1 MAAKT
6 TPRTILAD
14 RSVATVVGLAFL
26 ILFGAGLVLPVLPLY
41 ARSFGVGYAQAGLLV
56 ASYSFARLVCD
67 LVAGIVVDRWGE
79 RAAGAMGLALTTVG
93 ALLTGLAPTFSLAL
107 AFWASA
113 GAGSAVVFAAMYS
126 YLLKVVPKE
135 RMGRTLSFF
144 YGAFNGGVVAGALL
158 GGVIASR
165 FGLASPLFLMAGA
178 TFIATLLYFRLVQ
191 AEGPGLP
198 GPPLV
203 HTESTRG
210 GFGLLGRS
218 GSRLARVARTP
229 GFGMVIATNL
239 AYLWMVAAIFDTLL
253 PLFARDALQMS
264 ALGIGIVFSVALAA
278 EFIVLYPAG
287 SLSDRRGRRF
297 VLLPSLAALAVMTV
311 AVGLAQSP
319 LGLAAV
325 VALLGIASGFAGV
338 PPAAMLAD
346 VIPEHQSGTGVGIFR
361 FSGDLGFTLGPL
373 VAGFTAG
380 TLGFQAAFAI
390 AALPTIAAFVLVA
403 RGQETL
409 GQPGASG
416 VAK

>member
-1 MAAKT
+1 MAEKT
-6 TPRTILAD
+6 SPRTILSD
-14 RSVATVVGLAFL
+14 RSVATVIGLAFL

-67 LVAGIVVDRWGE
+67 LAAGIVVDRWGE
-79 RAAGAMGLALTTVG
+79 RASGAMGLALTTVG
-93 ALLTGLAPTFSLAL
+93 AILTGLAPSFPLAI
-107 AFWASA
+107 AFWALA

-126 YLLKVVPKE
+126 FLLKVVPKE

-144 YGAFNGGVVAGALL
+144 YGAFNGGVIAGALL

-165 FGLASPLFLMAGA
+165 FGLASPLFIMAGM
-178 TFIATLLYFRLVQ
+178 TFLATLLYSRFVRVERRLPQ
-191 AEGPGLP
+191 AAPVG
-198 GPPLV
+198 
-203 HTESTRG
+203 TESTRG
-210 GFGLLGRS
+210 AFRLLGRS
-218 GSRLARVARTP
+218 VSRLARVARTP
-229 GFGMVIATNL
+229 GFGMVMATNL

-253 PLFARDALQMS
+253 PLFARDSLQMS
-264 ALGIGIVFSVALAA
+264 TLGIGIVFSVALAA
-278 EFIVLYPAG
+278 EFLVLYPAG
-287 SLSDRRGRRF
+287 SLSDRRGRRY
-297 VLLPSLAALAVMTV
+297 VLLPSLAALAVTTI
-311 AVGLAQSP
+311 AVGWAESA
-319 LGLAAV
+319 LGLGIV

-380 TLGFQAAFAI
+380 ALGFPAAFAI
-390 AALPTIAAFVLVA
+390 AAIPTIAALVLVA

-409 GQPGASG
+409 AQPGASG
-416 VAK
+416 VTR

>member
-1 MAAKT
+1 M
-6 TPRTILAD
+6 ILAD
-14 RSVATVVGLAFL
+14 RSVATIVGLAFL

-41 ARSFGVGYAQAGLLV
+41 ARSFGVGYGQAGLLV

-67 LVAGIVVDRWGE
+67 LAAGIVVDRWGE
-79 RAAGAMGLALTTVG
+79 RASGAAGLALTTAG
-93 ALLTGLAPTFSLAL
+93 ALCTGLAPNFFLAL
-107 AFWASA
+107 ASWASA

-135 RMGRTLSFF
+135 RMGRTLSLF
-144 YGAFNGGVVAGALL
+144 YGAFNGGVIAGALL
-158 GGVIASR
+158 GGIVAGR
-165 FGLASPLFLMAGA
+165 FGLASPLFFMAGA
-178 TFIATLLYFRLVQ
+178 TFLATLLYVRLLP
-191 AEGPGLP
+191 AERPRFPEPPPAHTDDAPG
-198 GPPLV
+198 GV
-203 HTESTRG
+203 R
-210 GFGLLGRS
+210 LLGRA

-229 GFGMVIATNL
+229 GFGMVIVTNL

-264 ALGIGIVFSVALAA
+264 TLGIGIVFSVALAA
-278 EFIVLYPAG
+278 EFLVLYPAG

-297 VLLPSLAALAVMTV
+297 VLLPALAALAVTTV
-311 AVGLAQSP
+311 AVGWTETP
-319 LGLAAV
+319 IGLAIA

-346 VIPEHQSGTGVGIFR
+346 VIPEHQTGTSVGIFR

-390 AALPTIAAFVLVA
+390 AAIPTIAAFVLVA

-409 GQPGASG
+409 ARPRASG
-416 VAK
+416 VTR

>member
-1 MAAKT
+1 MAGKT
-6 TPRTILAD
+6 SPRMILAD
-14 RSVATVVGLAFL
+14 RSVGTVVGLAFL
-26 ILFGAGLVLPVLPLY
+26 ILFGAGLVLPILPLY
-41 ARSFGVGYAQAGLLV
+41 ARSFGVGYGQAGLLV
-56 ASYSFARLVCD
+56 ASYSLARLVCD
-67 LVAGIVVDRWGE
+67 LAAGIVVDRWGE
-79 RAAGAMGLALTTVG
+79 RASGAAGLAFTTAG
-93 ALLTGLAPTFSLAL
+93 ALLTGLAPTFPLAL
-107 AFWASA
+107 ASWASA

-158 GGVIASR
+158 GGVVASR
-165 FGLASPLFLMAGA
+165 FGLASPLFFMAGA
-178 TFIATLLYFRLVQ
+178 TFLATLLYVCLLRV
-191 AEGPGLP
+191 ERPGLSEP
-198 GPPLV
+198 RPAHSDVTLGDF
-203 HTESTRG
+203 R
-210 GFGLLGRS
+210 LLGRS

-229 GFGMVIATNL
+229 GFGMVIVTNL

-264 ALGIGIVFSVALAA
+264 TLGIGIVFSVALTA
-278 EFIVLYPAG
+278 EFLVLYPAG
-287 SLSDRRGRRF
+287 SLSDRRGRRY

-311 AVGLAQSP
+311 AVGWAEEP
-319 LGLAAV
+319 VALAAV

-390 AALPTIAAFVLVA
+390 AALPTVAAFVLVA

-409 GQPGASG
+409 GQPEAPGIAR
-416 VAK
+416 

>member
-1 MAAKT
+1 MAGKT
-6 TPRTILAD
+6 GPRMILAD

-26 ILFGAGLVLPVLPLY
+26 ILFGTGVVLPVLPLY
-41 ARSFGVGYAQAGLLV
+41 ARSFGVGYGEAGLLV

-67 LVAGIVVDRWGE
+67 LAAGIVVDRWGE
-79 RAAGAMGLALTTVG
+79 RASGAAGLALTTAG
-93 ALLTGLAPTFSLAL
+93 ALFTGLAPTFPLAL

-126 YLLKVVPKE
+126 YLLKVVAKE
-135 RMGRTLSFF
+135 RMGRTLSLF

-158 GGVIASR
+158 GGVVASR
-165 FGLASPLFLMAGA
+165 FGLASPLFFMAGA
-178 TFIATLLYFRLVQ
+178 AFLATLLYFRLLQVERPALAKPPPAQ
-191 AEGPGLP
+191 AETALG
-198 GPPLV
+198 
-203 HTESTRG
+203 SFR
-210 GFGLLGRS
+210 LLGRS
-218 GSRLARVARTP
+218 GSRLARVVRTP
-229 GFGMVIATNL
+229 GFGMVMVTNL

-253 PLFARDALQMS
+253 PLFARDALHMS
-264 ALGIGIVFSVALAA
+264 TLGIGVVFSVALTA
-278 EFIVLYPAG
+278 EFLVLYPAG
-287 SLSDRRGRRF
+287 SVSDSRGRRY

-311 AVGLAQSP
+311 AVGWAESP
-319 LGLAAV
+319 VALAAV

-380 TLGFQAAFAI
+380 TLGFRAAFAI

-403 RGQETL
+403 RGRETL
-409 GQPGASG
+409 GQPGAPG
-416 VAK
+416 IAR

>member
-1 MAAKT
+1 M
-6 TPRTILAD
+6 ILAD
-14 RSVATVVGLAFL
+14 RSVGTVVGLAFL
-26 ILFGAGLVLPVLPLY
+26 ILFGAGLVLPILPLY
-41 ARSFGVGYAQAGLLV
+41 AGSFGVGYAQAGLLV

-67 LVAGIVVDRWGE
+67 LAAGIVVDRWGE
-79 RAAGAMGLALTTVG
+79 RASGAAGLALTTAG
-93 ALLTGLAPTFSLAL
+93 ALLTGLAPTFPLAL

-158 GGVIASR
+158 GGVVASR
-165 FGLASPLFLMAGA
+165 FGLASPLFFMAGA
-178 TFIATLLYFRLVQ
+178 TFLATLLYVWLLPVER
-191 AEGPGLP
+191 PGISE
-198 GPPLV
+198 PPPAHSDV
-203 HTESTRG
+203 TRG
-210 GFGLLGRS
+210 GFRLRRS

-229 GFGMVIATNL
+229 GFGMVIVTNL

-264 ALGIGIVFSVALAA
+264 TLGIGIVFSVALTA
-278 EFIVLYPAG
+278 EFLVLYPAG
-287 SLSDRRGRRF
+287 SLSDRRGRRY

-311 AVGLAQSP
+311 AVGWAEGP
-319 LGLAAV
+319 VALAAM

-346 VIPEHQSGTGVGIFR
+346 VIPVHQSGTGVGIFR

-373 VAGFTAG
+373 VAGFTAA

-390 AALPTIAAFVLVA
+390 AALPTVAAFVLVA

-409 GQPGASG
+409 GQPEAPG
-416 VAK
+416 VAR

>member
-1 MAAKT
+1 VRT
-6 TPRTILAD
+6 TGPRTILAD
-14 RSVATVVGLAFL
+14 RTVAAIVGLAFL

-41 ARSFGVGYAQAGLLV
+41 ARSFGVGYGQAGLLV
-56 ASYSFARLVCD
+56 ASYSLARLAFD
-67 LVAGIVVDRWGE
+67 LVAGVVVDRWGE
-79 RAAGAMGLALTTVG
+79 RASGAAGLALTTAG
-93 ALLTGLAPTFSLAL
+93 ALCTALAPTFVLAL

-144 YGAFNGGVVAGALL
+144 YGAFNGGVIVGALL
-158 GGVIASR
+158 GGIVASR
-165 FGLASPLFLMAGA
+165 FGLASPLFFMAGA
-178 TFIATLLYFRLVQ
+178 TFLASLLYVRLLP
-191 AEGPGLP
+191 ARGPGGVKPSFAHP
-198 GPPLV
+198 GDELGGGRLLV
-203 HTESTRG
+203 RV
-210 GFGLLGRS
+210 
-218 GSRLARVARTP
+218 GSRLTRVARTP
-229 GFGMVIATNL
+229 GFGMVMVTNL

-264 ALGIGIVFSVALAA
+264 TLGIGLVFSVALAA
-278 EFIVLYPAG
+278 EFLVLYPAG
-287 SLSDRRGRRF
+287 SLSDRRGRRY
-297 VLLPSLAALAVMTV
+297 VLLPSLAALAIMTV
-311 AVGLAQSP
+311 AVGWTEEP
-319 LGLAAV
+319 LGLAVA

-380 TLGFQAAFAI
+380 TLGFKVAFAI
-390 AALPTIAAFVLVA
+390 AAIPTIAAFVLVA

-409 GQPGASG
+409 AQPREPG
-416 VAK
+416 VVR

>member
-1 MAAKT
+1 M
-6 TPRTILAD
+6 ILAD
-14 RSVATVVGLAFL
+14 RSVATIVGLAFL

-67 LVAGIVVDRWGE
+67 LAAGIVVDRWGE
-79 RAAGAMGLALTTVG
+79 RASGAAGLALTTAG
-93 ALLTGLAPTFSLAL
+93 ALCTGLAPNFFLAL
-107 AFWASA
+107 ASWASA

-135 RMGRTLSFF
+135 RMGRTLSLF
-144 YGAFNGGVVAGALL
+144 YGAFNGGVIAGALL
-158 GGVIASR
+158 GGIVAGR
-165 FGLASPLFLMAGA
+165 FGLASPLFFMAGA
-178 TFIATLLYFRLVQ
+178 TFLATLLYVRLLP
-191 AEGPGLP
+191 AERPRFPEPPPAHTDDAPG
-198 GPPLV
+198 GV
-203 HTESTRG
+203 R
-210 GFGLLGRS
+210 LLGRA

-229 GFGMVIATNL
+229 GFGMVIVTNL

-264 ALGIGIVFSVALAA
+264 TLGIGIVFSVALAA
-278 EFIVLYPAG
+278 EFLVLYPAG

-297 VLLPSLAALAVMTV
+297 VLLPALAALAVTTV
-311 AVGLAQSP
+311 AVGWTETP
-319 LGLAAV
+319 IGLAIA

-346 VIPEHQSGTGVGIFR
+346 VIPEHQTGTSVGIFR

-390 AALPTIAAFVLVA
+390 AAIPTIAAFVLVA

-409 GQPGASG
+409 ARPRASG
-416 VAK
+416 VTR

>member
-1 MAAKT
+1 MADKT
-6 TPRTILAD
+6 SPRTILSD
-14 RSVATVVGLAFL
+14 RPVATVIGLAFL

-67 LVAGIVVDRWGE
+67 LAAGIVVDRWGE
-79 RAAGAMGLALTTVG
+79 RASGAMGLALTTVG
-93 ALLTGLAPTFSLAL
+93 ALLTGLAPTFPLAL
-107 AFWASA
+107 AFWACA

-126 YLLKVVPKE
+126 FLLKVVPKE
-135 RMGRTLSFF
+135 RMGRTLSLF

-165 FGLASPLFLMAGA
+165 FGLASPLFIMAGT
-178 TFIATLLYFRLVQ
+178 TFLATLLYLRFVQVERPRL
-191 AEGPGLP
+191 PK
-198 GPPLV
+198 PPPAD
-203 HTESTRG
+203 TESTHGAFR
-210 GFGLLGRS
+210 LLGRS
-218 GSRLARVARTP
+218 VSRLARVARTP
-229 GFGMVIATNL
+229 GFGMVMATNL

-253 PLFARDALQMS
+253 PLFARDSLQMS
-264 ALGIGIVFSVALAA
+264 TLGIGLVFSVALAA
-278 EFIVLYPAG
+278 EFLVLYPAG
-287 SLSDRRGRRF
+287 SLSDRRGRRY
-297 VLLPSLAALAVMTV
+297 VLLPSLAALAVTTV
-311 AVGLAQSP
+311 AVGWAESP

-380 TLGFQAAFAI
+380 ALGFQAAFAI
-390 AALPTIAAFVLVA
+390 AALPTIAALVFVV

-409 GQPGASG
+409 AQPGASG
-416 VAK
+416 VTR